1 MKFSHFLPLL
11 PPRLGREGRQF
22 WGGQRPCCEA
32 LRLQREADQGKGQI
46 EVTLSIGMCDSVG
59 VGLPEGSAA
68 VIVPG
73 THVDLGAAVQL
84 TGGFDVHD
92 VLHSSASFLV
102 LVCFV
107 YGTLS
112 VDVIVADPERRI
124 FRFSYHRLL
133 LCKHSLA
140 SSTSSSIGTFSG
152 RNWRSK
158 KVGRAAYIIL
168 QHARNTCLAAHGIS
182 RTTIDTAYPAI

>member
-1 MKFSHFLPLL
+1 MAISLVKYALLPLAAISNAQAAARTWTEL
-11 PPRLGREGRQF
+11 IRSKNAASVLASSSVQAATPSVFSSPSPTPIGAGGKTVL
-22 WGGQRPCCEA
+22 GGQRPCCEA

-112 VDVIVADPERRI
+112 VDVIVANPER
-124 FRFSYHRLL
+124 
-133 LCKHSLA
+133 
-140 SSTSSSIGTFSG
+140 
-152 RNWRSK
+152 
-158 KVGRAAYIIL
+158 
-168 QHARNTCLAAHGIS
+168 
-182 RTTIDTAYPAI
+182 